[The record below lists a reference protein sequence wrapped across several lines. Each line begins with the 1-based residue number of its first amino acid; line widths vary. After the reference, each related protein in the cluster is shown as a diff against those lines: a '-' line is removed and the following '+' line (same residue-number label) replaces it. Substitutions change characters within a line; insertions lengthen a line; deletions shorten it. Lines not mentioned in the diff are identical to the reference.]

1 MSDQNNSSQEKTE
14 KPTQRKLDKARDEG
28 KSVTS
33 KEMYV
38 FSSIVMMLAIFYFVA
53 INHQQIIASWKN
65 IFFSLDSV
73 KYGISPLVAL
83 KDAIQK
89 ILIFLLIIGIPI
101 LIVTIFTQ
109 LFVGGIT
116 FSFKA
121 VAWKNSKFNPIEWL
135 KRTFSIKGLVE
146 LTKSILKVILL
157 FGIGFYFLY
166 SETTKLVQ
174 LSTETFE
181 HAVITSASFFP
192 LLILILII
200 ALLIIGILDWSW
212 QKYSFIKSLR
222 MNRQDLK
229 DESKETEGSPEVKA
243 KIRRLQYETVRKAV
257 KQAESLENVNEAS
270 AIIVNP
276 THFAVAL
283 KYDVGSI
290 GAPKVL
296 AMGRGNIAEKIIEKG
311 KDADIFIYR
320 HKFLARALYFTSD
333 IGEEISDK
341 LYTAVAIALAYIYK
355 INKGED
361 IIEPDIELPEELI
374 FNEDGTT
381 NEKKSK

>member
-14 KPTQRKLDKARDEG
+14 QPTQRKLDKAKDEG

-38 FSSIVMMLAIFYFVA
+38 FSSVVMMLALFYFVA
-53 INHQQIIASWKN
+53 MNHQQIVASWKN

-73 KYGISPLVAL
+73 KYGISPLAAL

-89 ILIFLLIIGIPI
+89 ILIFILIIGVPG
-101 LIVTIFTQ
+101 LIITIFTQ

-121 VAWKNSKFNPIEWL
+121 IAWKNSKFNPIEWL
-135 KRTFSIKGLVE
+135 KRTFSMKGLVE
-146 LTKSILKVILL
+146 LAKSILKVILL

-166 SETTKLVQ
+166 NASSKLVQ

-181 HAVITSASFFP
+181 HAVATSASFFP

-212 QKYSFIKSLR
+212 QRYSFLKSLR

-243 KIRRLQYETVRKAV
+243 KIRRLQHETVRKAV
-257 KQAESLENVNEAS
+257 KQAESLENVSEAS

-296 AMGRGNIAEKIIEKG
+296 AMGRGKIAEKII
-311 KDADIFIYR
+311 
-320 HKFLARALYFTSD
+320 
-333 IGEEISDK
+333 
-341 LYTAVAIALAYIYK
+341 
-355 INKGED
+355 
-361 IIEPDIELPEELI
+361 
-374 FNEDGTT
+374 
-381 NEKKSK
+381 

>member
-1 MSDQNNSSQEKTE
+1 
-14 KPTQRKLDKARDEG
+14 
-28 KSVTS
+28 
-33 KEMYV
+33 
-38 FSSIVMMLAIFYFVA
+38 
-53 INHQQIIASWKN
+53 
-65 IFFSLDSV
+65 
-73 KYGISPLVAL
+73 
-83 KDAIQK
+83 
-89 ILIFLLIIGIPI
+89 
-101 LIVTIFTQ
+101 
-109 LFVGGIT
+109 
-116 FSFKA
+116 
-121 VAWKNSKFNPIEWL
+121 
-135 KRTFSIKGLVE
+135 
-146 LTKSILKVILL
+146 
-157 FGIGFYFLY
+157 
-166 SETTKLVQ
+166 
-174 LSTETFE
+174 
-181 HAVITSASFFP
+181 
-192 LLILILII
+192 
-200 ALLIIGILDWSW
+200 
-212 QKYSFIKSLR
+212 

-257 KQAESLENVNEAS
+257 KQAESLENVNDAS

-361 IIEPDIELPEELI
+361 IIEPDIELPKELI

>member
-14 KPTQRKLDKARDEG
+14 QPTQRKLDKARDEG

-73 KYGISPLVAL
+73 RHGISPLVAL

-146 LTKSILKVILL
+146 LTKSILKVVLL

-166 SETTKLVQ
+166 NETTKLVQ

-181 HAVITSASFFP
+181 HAVVTSASFFP

-311 KDADIFIYR
+311 KDANIFIYR

>member
-89 ILIFLLIIGIPI
+89 ILIFVLIIGTPV
-101 LIVTIFTQ
+101 LIVTVFTQ

-146 LTKSILKVILL
+146 LTKSIFKVVLL

-166 SETTKLVQ
+166 NETTKLVQ

>member
-1 MSDQNNSSQEKTE
+1 MSEQNNSAQEKTE
-14 KPTQRKLDKARDEG
+14 QPTQRKLDKAKEEG

-38 FSSIVMMLAIFYFVA
+38 FSSIVMMLALFYFVA
-53 INHQQIIASWKN
+53 MNHQQIIASWKN

-73 KYGISPLVAL
+73 KHGISPLAAL
-83 KDAIQK
+83 KDAMQK
-89 ILIFLLIIGIPI
+89 ILIFILIIGVPGV
-101 LIVTIFTQ
+101 IVTIFTQ

-121 VAWKNSKFNPIEWL
+121 IAWKNSKFNPIEWL
-135 KRTFSIKGLVE
+135 KRTFSIKGAVE
-146 LTKSILKVILL
+146 LAKSILKVVLL

-166 SETTKLVQ
+166 NEASKLIQ

-181 HAVITSASFFP
+181 HAVVTSASFFP
-192 LLILILII
+192 LLILILIMV
-200 ALLIIGILDWSW
+200 LLIIGILDWSW
-212 QKYSFIKSLR
+212 QKYSFLKSLR

-243 KIRRLQYETVRKAV
+243 KIRRLQHETVRKAV
-257 KQAESLENVNEAS
+257 KQAESLENVSDAS

-296 AMGRGNIAEKIIEKG
+296 AMGRGKIAEKIIEKG
-311 KDADIFIYR
+311 EEADIFIYR
-320 HKFLARALYFTSD
+320 HKFLARALFFTSD

-361 IIEPDIELPEELI
+361 IIEPDIELPKELI